1 VNRNSGKWLKLAV
14 VALCGAAAAIW
25 LLPLLGRA
33 QEVPEITPLN
43 LEPCPF
49 KNGER
54 LEYEFGWNGIP
65 AGRAVTT
72 VRQDTVNNTT
82 VLRLR
87 TETQTT
93 GRVRMLWK
101 MDDWAESIVHPQ
113 TMKPLGFI
121 IHQEEAGIRSESA
134 VEFNR
139 GEKVAKINRIYKS
152 DRKLKTV
159 NFMDAYDPISLAFL
173 LRCVKFKVGDKKV
186 FELIDGNNTFR
197 VTFDVV
203 ATEPISIALGN
214 FAAYKLQPGF
224 IEVPPPANP
233 APKILYRAYLWIDIE
248 PPHRLLQVK
257 SKIMVGNVYG
267 ELVKIS
273 STDSGS

>member
-1 VNRNSGKWLKLAV
+1 MAFLMFVPMIL
-14 VALCGAAAAIW
+14 LC
-25 LLPLLGRA
+25 PHHGRA
-33 QEVPEITPLN
+33 EDVPGITPYT

-49 KNGER
+49 KSGER

-72 VRQDTVNNTT
+72 IRQDTVNNTT

-101 MDDWAESIVHPQ
+101 MDDWAESVVHPL
-113 TMKPLGFI
+113 TMKPFGFI
-121 IHQEEAGIRSESA
+121 IHQEEAGVKSESI
-134 VEFNR
+134 VEFNHDL
-139 GEKVAKINRIYKS
+139 KTASINRTYKTN
-152 DRKLKTV
+152 RKLKTI

-173 LRCVKFKVGDKKV
+173 LRCVKFKVGERKV
-186 FELIDGNNTFR
+186 FELIDGNSTFR
-197 VTFDVV
+197 VSFDVV
-203 ATEPISIALGN
+203 ASEPITIRLGN
-214 FAAYKLQPGF
+214 YAAYKLQPSF
-224 IEVPPPANP
+224 IEVPPPKKP
-233 APKILYRAYLWIDIE
+233 APKILYKAYLWIDIE
-248 PPHRLLQVK
+248 QPHRLLQVK

-273 STDSGS
+273 STE